1 MSLADEKKKLKK
13 ATIFPW
19 SYQPRRSW
27 YSQYKVWTYNLKREM
42 SVKDDLTK
50 KWRKN
55 RIPTLIFPSK
65 ASRKPVVRA
74 LRTSQAEQ
82 HIKRVSKI
90 NMQTQDMQFNPQQH
104 VQFGKQ
110 NCVQWCQLGANV
122 HLQCY
127 HQNAL
132 HLQPFK
138 GLQEGIARKEIP
150 WWDTVT
156 PHCQSAL
163 SVKLRDSLLLNI
175 QRIICVNYQL
185 N

>member
-1 MSLADEKKKLKK
+1 MKLSTSEELVFSIQSL
-13 ATIFPW
+13 
-19 SYQPRRSW
+19 
-27 YSQYKVWTYNLKREM
+27 NLKREM